1 MAYNGVCCHSH
12 WANGIQFLNVFSRWC
27 KHEVWKFLHVG
38 CSQYPD
44 LQQILIDSTI
54 IRAHACAAGAT
65 NSSAQAEALG
75 RRSKG
80 GFTTKIHAVPMRE
93 AARWIL
99 S

>member
-1 MAYNGVCCHSH
+1 MAHNGACCHSH
-12 WANGIQFLNVFSRWC
+12 WANGIQFLNAFTLVQD
-27 KHEVWKFLHVG
+27 EVWKFLHVG
-38 CSQYPD
+38 YSQYPD
-44 LQQILIDSTI
+44 LQQILIDSTV

-93 AARWIL
+93 AARWNL